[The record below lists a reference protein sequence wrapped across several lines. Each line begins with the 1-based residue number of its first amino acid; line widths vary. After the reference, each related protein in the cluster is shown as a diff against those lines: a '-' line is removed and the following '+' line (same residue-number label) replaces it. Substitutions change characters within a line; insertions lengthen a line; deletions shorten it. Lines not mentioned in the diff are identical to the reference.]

1 MMLMRSVRAV
11 EIEIDTVLYA
21 KEVEIDFVAG
31 RRKALIVTDT
41 GASSS

>member
-1 MMLMRSVRAV
+1 MRNVRAV
-11 EIEIDTVLYA
+11 EIEVDGVICA
-21 KEVEIDFVAG
+21 KELETDFVAG